1 MKKSRGLFRFT
12 FLTGFQKP
20 REQPRSSREPQR
32 QRSAT
37 RTPRVDSPPSP
48 QAGLTDDRNSRELLG
63 RRKLREMTKSSTAAT
78 SAKSFSLDW
87 LARLQAAAKLKGTK
101 NPATG
106 QRSTRPQPTRPQPTH
121 AQPAPTRPTS
131 QGKSSAKGDPKLNQ
145 PTLVPLSPEGSRTLR
160 MDKSKSNR
168 PSSVVPLRSPK
179 RAKPS
184 NQIVSTFAAVSNP
197 PGSNH
202 SSSNP
207 ASGSS
212 RSTSNRPT
220 LEELRSRRRS
230 RRSSAEGRSGGD
242 RQRVDR
248 NSMFAPPENPI
259 PLPTPRSRSGKAL
272 LVGVRLLILGVGLG
286 VIVGTVF
293 SVWDPTAHM
302 AGANSG
308 EQTANQPEKT
318 QETPALPLGQ
328 EAATL
333 KAQIQSVLAQNEK
346 LTAGVMLADLDTQ
359 AYVDI
364 NASETFAA
372 ASTIKFPVL
381 VAFFQEVDAGR
392 ATLNEMLTMTK
403 ELVADEAGEM
413 QFQPVGTKF
422 SAIKTVTDM
431 MMISDNTATNLI
443 INRVGGAAAL
453 NQRFASWGLT
463 STQIRNW
470 LPDVKGTNTTSPKDM
485 ATLFALVNEGKLVSM
500 KSRDRILDIMRK
512 SQAHSLLPKGL
523 GEGASIAHKTG
534 TIGEL
539 LADVGLID
547 TANGNRYVAAVL
559 VKRPRDDDRAETLIQ
574 QISKLS
580 YKTFNQ
586 SQAAVPA
593 PENSEMPGSQGSPDS
608 NNRPNQNNQNNN
620 IGRSRIAQP

>member
-37 RTPRVDSPPSP
+37 RTPRVDFSPSP
-48 QAGLTDDRNSRELLG
+48 RDGLTDDRNSRELLG
-63 RRKLREMTKSSTAAT
+63 RRKLREMTKSSTV
-78 SAKSFSLDW
+78 SAKSSSLDW
-87 LARLQAAAKLKGTK
+87 LSRLQSSAKLKGTRSQ
-101 NPATG
+101 ATG
-106 QRSTRPQPTRPQPTH
+106 QRSTRPQPT
-121 AQPAPTRPTS
+121 S
-131 QGKSSAKGDPKLNQ
+131 QGKPSGKGDPKLDQ
-145 PTLVPLSPEGSRTLR
+145 PSTPVILSTESSRTLR
-160 MDKSKSNR
+160 MDKSKAKR
-168 PSSVVPLRSPK
+168 KGSVVPLRPPK
-179 RAKPS
+179 RAQPS
-184 NQIVSTFAAVSNP
+184 NQVVSTFAAVSNP

-202 SSSNP
+202 SSSNS
-207 ASGSS
+207 ASGSP

-220 LEELRSRRRS
+220 LEELRSRRR
-230 RRSSAEGRSGGD
+230 RRGSAEGRSLGD

-539 LADVGLID
+539 LGDVGLID

-580 YKTFNQ
+580 YQMFNQ
-586 SQAAVPA
+586 SQAVAPA
-593 PENSEMPGSQGSPDS
+593 PESSGTPDSPASPDS
-608 NNRPNQNNQNNN
+608 NNSPNQNNQNNN